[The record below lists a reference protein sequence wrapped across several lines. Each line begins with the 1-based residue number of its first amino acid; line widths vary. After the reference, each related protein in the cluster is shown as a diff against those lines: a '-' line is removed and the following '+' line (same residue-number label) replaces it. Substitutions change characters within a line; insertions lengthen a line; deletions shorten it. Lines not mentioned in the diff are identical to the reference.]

1 MEKTT
6 MKIGLIGLPNSGKT
20 TIFNALTGLDAE
32 ITSYSTQKTEPNL
45 GIVEIKDKRVTQLSE
60 MYKPQ
65 KTIYATIEYIDFAGL
80 SAGSGKE
87 ILSGTLLTFAKLTDA
102 LAIVVRNFDDKILN
116 QTLGKPD
123 PLDDIDKINSE
134 LIISDLIIAE
144 RRLEKIELSL
154 KRGIKE
160 NKLLLEEKAVK
171 KAIESLNN
179 EIPLRNIKFPSDE
192 KKAIQGFQFLSQKP
206 LMIILNSD
214 EKNFRHNSELLEKI
228 RSNYMIM
235 EFAGNFEMELNKLSQ
250 EEQQDF
256 MADMNINE
264 SARDRLTKFSYK
276 LLGYISFFT
285 IGKDEIRAWTLI
297 KSENAVDAAG
307 KVHSDLARGFI
318 RAECF
323 SYEDLVRLGS
333 EKALREKGLFRLEGK
348 NYIVKD
354 GDIINIRFSV

>member
-1 MEKTT
+1 

-32 ITSYSTQKTEPNL
+32 ITSYSSQKKEPNI
-45 GIVEIKDKRVTQLSE
+45 GIVEVIDERVSKIAEL
-60 MYKPQ
+60 YKPK

-80 SAGSGKE
+80 SADSGKE
-87 ILSGTLLTFAKLTDA
+87 ILLENLLKFAKLTDA

-123 PLDDIDKINSE
+123 PLTAIDKINTE

-144 RRLEKIELSL
+144 KRLEKIELSF

-160 NKLLLEEKAVK
+160 NKLIVEKKAIK
-171 KAIESLNN
+171 KAIENLNK
-179 EIPLRNIKFPSDE
+179 EIPMRNLEFTYDE
-192 KKAIQGFQFLSQKP
+192 EKAIRGFQFLSQKP

-214 EKNFRHNSELLEKI
+214 ERNFKQNPELLEKI
-228 RSNYMIM
+228 RRNYLVM
-235 EFAGNFEMELNKLSQ
+235 EFAGSFEMELSKLSH

-256 MADMNINE
+256 MMEMNIKE
-264 SARDRLTKFSYK
+264 SARNRLTKFSYK
-276 LLGYISFFT
+276 LLDYISFFT
-285 IGKDEIRAWTLI
+285 IGKDEIRAWTI
-297 KSENAVDAAG
+297 TKGSNAVDAAG
-307 KVHSDLARGFI
+307 KVHSDFARGFI

-323 SYEDLVRLGS
+323 SYEDLIRLGS

-354 GDIINIRFSV
+354 GDILNIRFSV

>member
-1 MEKTT
+1 

-32 ITSYSTQKTEPNL
+32 ITSYSNQKTEPNL
-45 GIVEIKDKRVTQLSE
+45 GIVEVMDKRVSILAE
-60 MYKPQ
+60 IYKPE
-65 KTIYATIEYIDFAGL
+65 KIIHATIEYIDFVGL
-80 SAGSGKE
+80 SASSGKE

-102 LAIVVRNFDDKILN
+102 LAIVIRNFDDKILN

-123 PLDDIDKINSE
+123 PLVDIDKINTE

-144 RRLEKIELSL
+144 KRLEKIELSL

-160 NKLLLEEKAVK
+160 NKLIIELKAVK
-171 KAIESLNN
+171 KAIESLNK
-179 EIPLRNIKFPSDE
+179 EIPIRDIEFPSDE
-192 KKAIQGFQFLSQKP
+192 EKAIRGFQFLSQKP

-228 RSNYMIM
+228 RSNYMVM
-235 EFAGNFEMELNKLSQ
+235 EFAGNFEMELSKLTL

-256 MADMNINE
+256 MVDMNIKE
-264 SARDRLTKFSYK
+264 SARDRLTKFSYE

-285 IGKDEIRAWTLI
+285 IGKDEVRAWTI
-297 KSENAVDAAG
+297 VKGENAVDASG

-323 SYEDLVRLGS
+323 LYEDLIRLGS
-333 EKALREKGLFRLEGK
+333 EKVLREKGLFRLEGK

-354 GDIINIRFSV
+354 GDILNIRFSV